1 MKFEFEV
8 VNVVISPMCK
18 DYIGVLEGKIRLDSN
33 WTVYSVLT

>member
-8 VNVVISPMCK
+8 VNVFISPMCK
-18 DYIGVLEGKIRLDSN
+18 EYIGVLEYKIRLDSN